1 MMLDGLFKPR
11 GVAVVGA
18 SANPY
23 SIGHIVIKNLS
34 AYGYNGPIFP
44 INPKGGH
51 IRSFKAFKSVL
62 DVPDVI
68 DLVNISVKY
77 SLVPAVLEE
86 CGKKGVKF
94 AIVHTAGFKEV
105 GEEGV
110 QREREMVELAHSYGM
125 RLFGPNSQGIQNAD
139 PEVSVYANFTFV
151 PMKPGN
157 ISIIAQGGGMGEML
171 KLHLHNVGLGHR
183 MYCSYGNECDL
194 TMPEILDYYGQDEGT
209 DVIMMQ
215 TESFKDPAAF
225 LDVASR
231 ITPRTP
237 ILAIKAGR
245 TREGSVAVSSH
256 TGTLVDQARMA
267 SAMYQKAGV
276 VEFHDTHQMIKAA
289 IAFST
294 QKPPR
299 GRRIGMITNTGGP
312 GIQAVDEAVGS
323 GLELA
328 TWSEEGR
335 AKLEASLYA
344 EASLGNP
351 VDVVATANA
360 DHYHAAVET
369 LLAEDGTDMVLV
381 FFVTAPFTDTDA
393 IARRIKEATDSSDKP
408 VVVVVETYSEFYGLI
423 DRLRQSGLPVYEF
436 AEDGAR
442 ALAAMSV
449 YAELRDREVE
459 EPPELAVDRAAA
471 EEIVRKHEGRDAY
484 LPQADAFAILS
495 AYGVPVPKVRVVAGS
510 EDLGAAAADVG
521 LPCVLKIDSTAVIH
535 KSDEGGVVLGIADEQ
550 ALAAAFAEMKG
561 RFPGGEVAF
570 ILQEQKPAGREIIIG
585 ATESPGLGHLVMF
598 GLGGI
603 FVEVMEDVAFAL
615 APLSRPE
622 ARALMREIKGFPIL
636 EGVRGEPSADL
647 EAIEDLLLRVSRM
660 VADNP
665 SITELDL
672 NPILV
677 TPHGACAV
685 DVRLKVR

>member
-1 MMLDGLFKPR
+1 MLDGLFKPR
-11 GVAVVGA
+11 GIAVVGA

-34 AYGYNGPIFP
+34 TYGYKGPIFP

-62 DVPDVI
+62 DVPDPI

-86 CGKKGVKF
+86 CGKKGIKF

-105 GEEGV
+105 GEEGI
-110 QREREMVELAHSYGM
+110 QREREMVELAHSYDM
-125 RLFGPNSQGIQNAD
+125 RIFGPNSQGIQNAD
-139 PEVSVYANFTFV
+139 PEVSAYANFTFV

-194 TMPEILDYYGQDEGT
+194 SMPEILDYYGQDEGT
-209 DVIMMQ
+209 RAIMMQ

-225 LDVASR
+225 LDVASK
-231 ITPRTP
+231 ITPHKP

-267 SAMYQKAGV
+267 SAMYRKAGV

-294 QKPPR
+294 QEPPR

-312 GIQAVDEAVGS
+312 GIQAVDVS
-323 GLELA
+323 VDHGLELA

-335 AKLEASLYA
+335 ARLAEALYA

-369 LLAEDGTDMVLV
+369 LLAEEDTDMVLV
-381 FFVTAPFTDTDA
+381 FFVTAPFTDTAA
-393 IARRIKEATDSSDKP
+393 IARRIKEATEASDKP
-408 VVVVVETYSEFYGLI
+408 VAVVVETYSELYDLI
-423 DRLRQSGLPVYEF
+423 DKLRQSGLPVYEF

-442 ALAAMSV
+442 ALAAMAD
-449 YAELRDREVE
+449 YADLRDREIE
-459 EPPELAVDRAAA
+459 DPPELGADPHAA
-471 EEIVRKHEGRDAY
+471 EKILDGYRGREGYIR
-484 LPQADAFAILS
+484 QADAFEILK
-495 AYGVPVPKVRVVAGS
+495 AYGIPAAKVRAV
-510 EDLGAAAADVG
+510 EDLGELGVVDEVG
-521 LPCVLKIDSTAVIH
+521 FPCVLKVDSVDIVH
-535 KSDEGGVVLGIADEQ
+535 KSDEGGVVLGIDTPD
-550 ALAAAFAEMKG
+550 ALVNAYAEMSKKFTG
-561 RFPGGEVAF
+561 KDVAF
-570 ILQEQKPAGREIIIG
+570 IVQEQLPAGREIIVG

-603 FVEVMEDVAFAL
+603 FVEVMKDVAFAL

-622 ARALMREIKGFPIL
+622 ARTLMRGIKGFPIL
-636 EGVRGEPSADL
+636 EGVRGETPADL
-647 EAIEDLLLRVSRM
+647 AAVEEILLRVSRL
-660 VADNP
+660 VTNHP
-665 SITELDL
+665 QITELDL

-677 TPHGACAV
+677 TPDGACAV
-685 DVRLKVR
+685 DVRLGVS

>member
-1 MMLDGLFKPR
+1 MLDGLFKPR

-34 AYGYNGPIFP
+34 AYGYKGPIFP

-68 DLVNISVKY
+68 DLVNISVKH

-105 GEEGV
+105 GEEGLK
-110 QREREMVELAHSYGM
+110 REREMVELAHSYGM

-139 PEVSVYANFTFV
+139 PEISVYANFTFV

-157 ISIIAQGGGMGEML
+157 ISIVAQGGGMGEML

-194 TMPEILDYYGQDEGT
+194 SMPEILDYYGQDEGT
-209 DVIMMQ
+209 HVIMMQ

-225 LDVASR
+225 LEVASK
-231 ITPRTP
+231 ITPKIP

-276 VEFHDTHQMIKAA
+276 VEFHDTDEMIKAA

-294 QKPPR
+294 QEPPN

-312 GIQAVDEAVGS
+312 GIQAVDVAVGR

-328 TWSEEGR
+328 TWSEAGK
-335 AKLEASLYA
+335 AKLEESLYA

-369 LLAEDGTDMVLV
+369 LLAEEDTDMVLV
-381 FFVTAPFTDTDA
+381 FFVTAPFTDTEA
-393 IARRIKEATDSSDKP
+393 IARRIKEATDASDKP
-408 VVVVVETYSEFYGLI
+408 VVVVVETYSAFYGLI
-423 DRLRQSGLPVYEF
+423 DKLRESNLPVYEF

-442 ALAAMSV
+442 ALAAMFR

-459 EPPELAVDRAAA
+459 APPEIEVNRAGA
-471 EEIVRKHEGRDAY
+471 EEILAGYEGRDTY
-484 LPQADAFAILS
+484 LPQADAFAILT
-495 AYGVPVPKVRVVAGS
+495 AYRIPVPKVRLVSGDD
-510 EDLGAAAADVG
+510 DLDAVAADVG
-521 LPCVLKIDSTAVIH
+521 FPCVLKVDSAEVIH
-535 KSDEGGVVLGIADEQ
+535 KSDEGGVVLGIKDGG
-550 ALAAAFAEMKG
+550 ALAEAYNDLTERFAGKG
-561 RFPGGEVAF
+561 VTF
-570 ILQEQKPAGREIIIG
+570 IVQEQKPAGREVIIG
-585 ATESPGLGHLVMF
+585 ATEAEGLGHLVMF
-598 GLGGI
+598 GLGGV
-603 FVEVMEDVAFAL
+603 FVEVMRDVAFAL

-622 ARALMREIKGFPIL
+622 ARTLMRGIKGFPIL
-636 EGVRGEPSADL
+636 EGVRGEPGADL

-677 TPHGACAV
+677 TPDGAYAV

>member
-1 MMLDGLFKPR
+1 MLDGLFKPR

-34 AYGYNGPIFP
+34 TYGYNGPIFP

-77 SLVPAVLEE
+77 SLVPAVLED

-105 GEEGV
+105 GEEGIK
-110 QREREMVELAHSYGM
+110 REREMVELAHSYGM

-225 LDVASR
+225 LEVASR
-231 ITPRTP
+231 ITPHTP

-245 TREGSVAVSSH
+245 TKEGSVAVSSH

-267 SAMYQKAGV
+267 SAMYHKAGV

-312 GIQAVDEAVGS
+312 GIQAVDVAVRG

-328 TWSEEGR
+328 VWSDEGR
-335 AKLEASLYA
+335 AKLEESLYA

-369 LLAEDGTDMVLV
+369 LLNEKDTDMVLV

-393 IARRIKEATDSSDKP
+393 IARRIKEATDASDKP

-423 DRLRQSGLPVYEF
+423 DRLRQSNLPVYEF

-442 ALAAMSV
+442 ALAAMAA
-449 YAELRDREVE
+449 YAELRDRKVE
-459 EPPELAVDRAAA
+459 DPPELAVDRASA
-471 EEIVRKHEGRDAY
+471 EAIVRKHEGRDAY

-495 AYGVPVPKVRVVAGS
+495 AYGVPVPKVRVVAGPD
-510 EDLGAAAADVG
+510 DLGAAAADVG
-521 LPCVLKIDSTAVIH
+521 FPCVLKIDSTAVVH
-535 KSDEGGVVLGIADEQ
+535 KSDEGGVALGIADEQ
-550 ALAAAFAEMKG
+550 ALAAAFVDMKG

-622 ARALMREIKGFPIL
+622 ASALMRNIKGFPIL
-636 EGVRGEPSADL
+636 EGVRGEPGADL

-660 VADNP
+660 VADHP

-677 TPHGACAV
+677 TPDGACAV